1 MKMVPSNVLRCVKD
15 NGPIKYGDL
24 GTPHAC
30 ENCGRFMYPADDQH
44 KVGYHWEESYGY
56 LVEVE
61 TEDDER
67 DTEEEIEDL
76 HSAIGV
82 FADIFGDGMTAM
94 NVGGHFTCTEA
105 DRMAKALMEG
115 GHKRA
120 AMTFLEGHAAGD
132 DDEDD
137 IHPDIE
143 DFEAYVLELA
153 GHRVPELIEE
163 PEPEAPAKAVVLA
176 VVTTDELLK
185 LLNLD

>member
-1 MKMVPSNVLRCVKD
+1 MMVPSNVVRCKVD
-15 NGPIKYGDL
+15 NGPIVYPGI
-24 GTPHAC
+24 GTPYHC
-30 ENCGRFMYPADDQH
+30 KFCGATLDGGTGPA
-44 KVGYHWEESYGY
+44 VGAIWEESYGY

-61 TEDDER
+61 AEDDER

-76 HSAIGV
+76 YSAIHT

-94 NVGGHFTCTEA
+94 NVGGHFTCSEA
-105 DRMAKALMEG
+105 DRMATALMEG

-120 AMTFLEGHAAGD
+120 AMTFLEGHASGD

-143 DFEAYVLELA
+143 DFETYVLELA
-153 GHRVPELIEE
+153 GKPVPELIEVEE
-163 PEPEAPAKAVVLA
+163 PKLPPKAVVLA